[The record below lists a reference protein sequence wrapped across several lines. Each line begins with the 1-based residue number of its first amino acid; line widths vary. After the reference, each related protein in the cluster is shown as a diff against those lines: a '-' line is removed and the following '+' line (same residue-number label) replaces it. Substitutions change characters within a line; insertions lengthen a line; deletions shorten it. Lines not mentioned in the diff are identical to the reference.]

1 MQFLALNSD
10 SNPKD
15 PSNESCSHIP
25 RAASP
30 TREAIESEAFRIY
43 YRALSLQ
50 QQNRF
55 SEARELLISVLK
67 STYLTYSLQHTGE
80 KISSELLKGKAAKL
94 KLASIR
100 NLACIAEKQE
110 CLTECISWCEQ
121 ALNIDDTDTMLWYRL
136 GRVSLSVL
144 ELELSAYSLIK
155 TISLASYLSPAR
167 KSLISVLYALY
178 RYDECLEH
186 CSELLAIAPLS
197 QLAKDYANWVLKS
210 QLYLDPPKTEPID
223 SLLRKLHTV
232 CLSELEESPHLL
244 YGKELRH
251 KQNLAYPGT
260 ADSEEW
266 TPTCQLSSLHWLE
279 LGVYLLSVFRE
290 AEEAKATLRPCQI
303 LKEDGELPPVEET
316 VVKSKGEEVE
326 KKASKRRGPELIDEI
341 PGGKRRSLR
350 SSQPETRDREVLNK
364 DMSNLVSHFFA
375 PRWDYFQQ
383 THCMSTHPS
392 HSKKVPPPVLLDSKL
407 LLKSQPA
414 IEGEEDKVK
423 TFLHTNN
430 LLTITR
436 ILPRYLETS
445 SQLFLHHWTHLST
458 YNIHT
463 VVSQMYLICHGRFF
477 TLPDVGTITSYLPS
491 HLDIAHVVLMFIE
504 LMVEEYLPTPSSQFD
519 TDPLLSIT
527 VLEAAFFLEQVC
539 YSSLVPS
546 KDWHI
551 FFLRSSWSLSRLS
564 EHRGLID
571 KQIALLDHAL
581 QTLDLYN
588 VSQETTA
595 SQDYNSDSSSNHDGF
610 SLVYPPDELIVTH
623 PNINTVINRTI
634 IQEAATRAMTSNS
647 IDRKIVFDYY
657 LREKYELL
665 LLSVKSFLSDSPNC
679 PFQFLLQPIGLQTEC
694 SLVPNLVQVTLECI
708 INLQMEETEYLP
720 LLTQILSKLVIS
732 ISEDIDSIS
741 EVSDMTQLESVLNTL
756 SDAIEILLNKH
767 RSKELPVTDSLDT
780 VGLIWNLLRILELFW
795 DIQSDS
801 MRKLIPISPA
811 ICLLYHYIHK
821 CNYKVDLTADV
832 VTESQ
837 TTDVDNSTPLSSS
850 TKPLTDNKKKKR
862 VQLVQKRLNHIYPA
876 LSFLFE
882 CHDLFG
888 SENLCCSNHAVLLHL
903 LLRETSNTL
912 HTLADEDS
920 CLRECLENELTQ
932 ILFCLFGYPVKKYRA
947 LGLSEHRES
956 DEAMPSFHW
965 PSCFLMLLN
974 LAPSSL
980 PTFDDNKS
988 TGVSP
993 DLIIVCK
1000 RLADLLPYEE
1010 HTVISQEVLESFIR
1024 SESDTFPEQFEAPL
1038 LSRESEC
1045 LAIAYYVIADDFLKS
1060 HSERAILFYTKY
1072 LLFYPKH
1079 PDSWAGL
1086 TLANFRK
1093 LQYLLKDRT
1102 LTELSVFVS
1111 EVTDCMQSVSRCFK
1125 QVNRLYPSHSQL
1137 LERYGHFCYQ
1147 VNSFWRHLSY
1157 LQSTP
1162 QRHLVNFTIPD
1173 TQLELKQSLSV
1184 FQKALDFETHVA
1196 EPWLYHYLLA
1206 KIKKKLSYSWEE
1218 CFSHLV
1224 SSSRILHSEGVAYPD
1239 LVDCNITGSVIEAIE
1254 VHYVIHSMFIHALLS
1269 DKMTAVPAIE
1279 NALLALKEVAPLS
1292 RTPPLNSAITQC
1304 IHDNSFKILQIL
1316 DIHQVITWHASLE
1329 DRFISVLIEC
1339 IHGLLACLAKFPTHY
1354 KSHYRLIKTLWDLSP
1369 EIFYTTV
1376 KSLLIG
1382 PISPEYIK
1390 NEKQLPLFNLKT
1402 NLFANMWAY
1411 DKSYD
1416 IDRPGSFV
1424 YHMYRHVSLLFSF
1437 LSYRNSAEAFLS
1449 ALSLLKLKPDFARTY
1464 LRECERVHLYHAGMF
1479 MTSQALESMYSQGMV
1494 TGTSKPLNLLKASY
1508 ILHSFVLKSLLPSDI
1523 RDPLLERLGVIL
1535 MKYFHL
1541 YRGPP
1546 LQGEEYSFS
1555 LVLNTCSQLT
1565 TVSAVS
1571 DQVQHPKKPKPIKP
1585 KLPNSA

>member
-1 MQFLALNSD
+1 MQFSALNSD
-10 SNPKD
+10 SNPND
-15 PSNESCSHIP
+15 EGCSHIP
-25 RAASP
+25 KPVSP

-43 YRALSLQ
+43 YSALSLQ
-50 QQNRF
+50 QQDRL

-67 STYLTYSLQHTGE
+67 SAYLTYSLQHTGE

-94 KLASIR
+94 KLASIS
-100 NLACIAEKQE
+100 NLACIAEKQK

-136 GRVSLSVL
+136 GRVSLTVL
-144 ELELSAYSLIK
+144 ELELSAYSLMK
-155 TISLASYLSPAR
+155 TLSLASYLSPAR

-178 RYDECLEH
+178 RYDECLIQ
-186 CSELLAIAPLS
+186 CSELLSIAPLS

-210 QLYLDPPKTEPID
+210 QLYLDPPKTKPIN
-223 SLLRKLHTV
+223 SLQQELYTV
-232 CLSELEESPHLL
+232 RLSELEQSPHLL
-244 YGKELRH
+244 YGRELRH
-251 KQNLAYPGT
+251 KQNLAYPMVPVL
-260 ADSEEW
+260 EEW
-266 TPTCQLSSLHWLE
+266 TPACQLSSPHWLG

-290 AEEAKATLRPCQI
+290 AEAERATLRPCKI

-316 VVKSKGEEVE
+316 AVKSKGEEVE
-326 KKASKRRGPELIDEI
+326 KKVSKRRGSELCYEI
-341 PGGKRRSLR
+341 PGTKRRSLR
-350 SSQPETRDREVLNK
+350 SSQPESRDREVLNK
-364 DMSNLVSHFFA
+364 DMSILVSHFFA
-375 PRWDYFQQ
+375 PRWDYFQP
-383 THCMSTHPS
+383 THCMSAHPS
-392 HSKKVPPPVLLDSKL
+392 NSKKVSPPVLLDSKL
-407 LLKSQPA
+407 LLKSQPS
-414 IEGEEDKVK
+414 IEGEEDKVN

-445 SQLFLHHWTHLST
+445 SQLFLHHWTHPST
-458 YNIHT
+458 HKIHT
-463 VVSQMYLICHGRFF
+463 VISQMYLICHDRFF
-477 TLPDVGTITSYLPS
+477 ALPDIRTLTSYLPS
-491 HLDIAHVVLMFIE
+491 HLDIAYVVLMFIE
-504 LMVEEYLPTPSSQFD
+504 LMVDQYLPTPSSQSD
-519 TDPLLSIT
+519 TDPLLSAT

-539 YSSLVPS
+539 YSSVIPS
-546 KDWHI
+546 KNWHA
-551 FFLRSSWSLSRLS
+551 FFLRSSWSLSLLS

-571 KQIALLDHAL
+571 KQTALLDHAL

-588 VSQETTA
+588 VSQETAA

-610 SLVYPPDELIVTH
+610 SLDYPPDELIVTH
-623 PNINTVINRTI
+623 PNINTVINRSI
-634 IQEAATRAMTSNS
+634 IQEAAVKAITSNS
-647 IDRKIVFDYY
+647 LDRKIIFDYY
-657 LREKYELL
+657 LREKYEPL
-665 LLSVKSFLSDSPNC
+665 LLSVKPFLSDSPNC
-679 PFQFLLQPIGLQTEC
+679 PFQFLLQPIGLQIDC
-694 SLVPNLVQVTLECI
+694 SLVPNLVQATLECI

-741 EVSDMTQLESVLNTL
+741 EVSNTVQLETELNTL
-756 SDAIEILLNKH
+756 SDVMDILVNKH
-767 RSKELPVTDSLDT
+767 KSKELPVTDSLDT
-780 VGLIWNLLRILELFW
+780 VGLIWNLLRILEFFW
-795 DIQSDS
+795 DIRTDS

-821 CNYKVDLTADV
+821 CNYKVDLTAHD

-837 TTDVDNSTPLSSS
+837 TADVDNSTPLSSA

-862 VQLVQKRLNHIYPA
+862 VLLVQKRLNHIYPG
-876 LSFLFE
+876 LSFLLE

-912 HTLADEDS
+912 HVLSVEDS

-956 DEAMPSFHW
+956 DEDMPSFHW
-965 PSCFLMLLN
+965 PSCYLMLLN
-974 LAPSSL
+974 LSPSSL

-993 DLIIVCK
+993 DLITVCK
-1000 RLADLLPYEE
+1000 RLADQLPYEE

-1024 SESDTFPEQFEAPL
+1024 SESDTFPEQFESSS
-1038 LSRESEC
+1038 LSREAEC

-1060 HSERAILFYTKY
+1060 HSERAIDFYTKY

-1102 LTELSVFVS
+1102 FTDLSVFVS
-1111 EVTDCMQSVSRCFK
+1111 EVTDCMLRVSRGFK

-1162 QRHLVNFTIPD
+1162 HHHLVSFTIRD

-1206 KIKKKLSYSWEE
+1206 KIKKKLSYPWEE

-1239 LVDCNITGSVIEAIE
+1239 NIDCNTPGSAIEAIE

-1279 NALLALKEVAPLS
+1279 NALLALKEVTPLS
-1292 RTPPLNSAITQC
+1292 STPPLDSAITKC
-1304 IHDNSFKILQIL
+1304 IHENSFKILQTL

-1329 DRFISVLIEC
+1329 NRFISVLIEC
-1339 IHGLLACLAKFPTHY
+1339 IHGLLVCLARFPTHY
-1354 KSHYRLIKTLWDLSP
+1354 KSHYRLVKTLWDLSP

-1382 PISPEYIK
+1382 PIFPEYIK

-1464 LRECERVHLYHAGMF
+1464 LRECERVHLYHAGLF
-1479 MTSQALESMYSQGMV
+1479 MTSQALEYMYSQRMMM
-1494 TGTSKPLNLLKASY
+1494 GTSKPLNLLKASY
-1508 ILHSFVLKSLLPSDI
+1508 ILHSFVTKSLLLSAI
-1523 RDPLLERLGVIL
+1523 RDPLLERLSVIL
-1535 MKYFHL
+1535 RNFFHL

-1546 LQGEEYSFS
+1546 PQGDEYSFS
-1555 LVLNTCSQLT
+1555 IILNTCSQLT
-1565 TVSAVS
+1565 TVSAVT

-1585 KLPNSA
+1585 KLPTSA